1 VPPDMMLQWRSF
13 SCRVRSPSVATPAVP
28 NIIAIQQTH
37 SMITTHLLAFMNKGD
52 RHSCRPEFT
61 NLSRHV
67 VANLVLSC
75 DGGHTATVR
84 HSFGRHRAG
93 DSESTGGAL
102 NLRFTLSLALRCN
115 ALAAKLL

>member
-28 NIIAIQQTH
+28 NMMAIQQTQ
-37 SMITTHLLAFMNKGD
+37 SMITTHLLAFMNKGTAILVGP
-52 RHSCRPEFT
+52 SSPT
-61 NLSRHV
+61 LLLHV

-93 DSESTGGAL
+93 DSESTGGRLEPAIYIVAC
-102 NLRFTLSLALRCN
+102 LAM
-115 ALAAKLL
+115 